1 MTATAPRSPARADA
15 VDRGQVARFTAECT
29 RLWPAGDRPGVKLG
43 LAVSGGPDSLALL
56 LLASAARPGAV
67 EAATVDHGLRPE
79 AAAEAEMVAELCAR
93 LGVPHRTLAV
103 RLAPGN
109 LQDQARRARYDALGE
124 WARERGAQALATAHH
139 ADDQAETVLM
149 RLNRAS
155 GLAGLAGIRARG
167 TWPSTGLTLFR
178 PLLGWRKAELKALVA
193 STGLIPAQDPSNADP
208 RFDRARLRDALAT
221 ADWLDPAAIARS
233 ASHLAEAE
241 EALDWATRR
250 EWDEKVRELDGSYR
264 WSSSSVPR
272 AVQIRVVQMGIEAL
286 SGEHAPATAVARLVD
301 ALDAGG
307 RATLAGVLIDVNK
320 GLWTF
325 HREPPR
331 RGN

>member
-1 MTATAPRSPARADA
+1 MTATAPRSPARVNA
-15 VDRGQVARFTAECT
+15 VAPGPVARFAAECT
-29 RLWPAGDRPGVKLG
+29 RLWPAGDVPGLKLG

-56 LLASAARPGAV
+56 LLAAAARPGGV

-79 AAAEAEMVAELCAR
+79 AAAEAEMVAELCSR

-208 RFDRARLRDALAT
+208 RFDRARLREALAT

-241 EALDWATRR
+241 EALDWAARR

-272 AVQIRVVQMGIEAL
+272 TVQIRVVQMG
-286 SGEHAPATAVARLVD
+286 
-301 ALDAGG
+301 
-307 RATLAGVLIDVNK
+307 
-320 GLWTF
+320 
-325 HREPPR
+325 
-331 RGN
+331 

>member
-1 MTATAPRSPARADA
+1 MTATVPRSPAGADA
-15 VDRGQVARFTAECT
+15 VDPGQVARFAVECT
-29 RLWPAGDRPGVKLG
+29 RLWPAGDLPGLKLG

-103 RLAPGN
+103 TLAPGN
-109 LQDQARRARYDALGE
+109 LQDQARRARYDALAE

-167 TWPSTGLTLFR
+167 TWPSTDLTLFR

-193 STGLIPAQDPSNADP
+193 STGLIPAQDPSNSDP
-208 RFDRARLRDALAT
+208 RFDRARLREALAT

-241 EALDWATRR
+241 EALDWAARR
-250 EWDEKVRELDGSYR
+250 EWDEKVCELDGSYR

-286 SGEHAPATAVARLVD
+286 SGEYAPATAVARLVD
-301 ALDAGG
+301 TLDAGG
-307 RATLAGVLIDVNK
+307 RATLAGVLIDVSK

-331 RGN
+331 RGI